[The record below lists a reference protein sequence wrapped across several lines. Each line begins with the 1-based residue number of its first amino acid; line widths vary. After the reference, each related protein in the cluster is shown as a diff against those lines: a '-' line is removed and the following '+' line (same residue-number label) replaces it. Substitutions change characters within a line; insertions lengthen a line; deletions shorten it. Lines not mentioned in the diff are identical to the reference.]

1 MAFEPEIAEQVRR
14 LLAAALCC
22 SPSLGRLKGNL
33 SRKETSMKKQK
44 VRRLQLS
51 RETIQQLDN
60 PALRAP
66 AGGMS
71 TQCTFTCCPPPDPS
85 VWETCPC

>member
-1 MAFEPEIAEQVRR
+1 
-14 LLAAALCC
+14 
-22 SPSLGRLKGNL
+22 
-33 SRKETSMKKQK
+33 MKKQK
-44 VRRLQLS
+44 VRRLELS